1 MEDLAPHKYITVQGK
16 NPTKRELVSWDE
28 KHWMHFIQF
37 LKFFIVKDED
47 GNSKFKVSKSRWLE
61 AEGFLEMPN
70 HPFQEFMYRINRFS
84 FDAGMNEKKFYFK
97 LASMIKQTLQYI
109 RENPSIVSPK
119 MREAI
124 EPEPRLAWCLKQ
136 TTIRN
141 TAVGQVLAP
150 NAVRDIGFLGD
161 NSPAVAH
168 EQRLMEAAIKVT
180 NLLTK
185 MVDSVN
191 AREDELK
198 KMPLREVLSAIGRM
212 SYVFSVGRQLKVSK
226 GVFKQ
231 INIHAAGREELEAA
245 VLAVNKD

>member
-1 MEDLAPHKYITVQGK
+1 M
-16 NPTKRELVSWDE
+16 
-28 KHWMHFIQF
+28 
-37 LKFFIVKDED
+37 
-47 GNSKFKVSKSRWLE
+47 E

-84 FDAGMNEKKFYFK
+84 YDAGMNEKKFYFK

-141 TAVGQVLAP
+141 TAVGSVLVP
-150 NAVRDIGFLGD
+150 NSREIGMFGD
-161 NSPAVAH
+161 NLPAVAH

-180 NLLTK
+180 NLLSHL
-185 MVDSVN
+185 VDSVN
-191 AREDELK
+191 ARETELN
-198 KMPLREVLSAIGRM
+198 KMPLRDVLNAIGRM
-212 SYVFSVGRQLKVSK
+212 AYVFSVGKQLKPSK
-226 GVFKQ
+226 NVLKQ
-231 INIHAAGREELEAA
+231 INIHTAGRDELEAA
-245 VLAVNKD
+245 ILAVNKD